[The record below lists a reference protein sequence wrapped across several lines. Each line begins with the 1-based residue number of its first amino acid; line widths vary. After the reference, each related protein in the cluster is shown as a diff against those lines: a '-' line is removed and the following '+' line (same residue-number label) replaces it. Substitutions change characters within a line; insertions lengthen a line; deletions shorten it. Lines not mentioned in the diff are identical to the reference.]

1 MIGRRTWTL
10 IRREYVQRVRNK
22 WFLFATFSV
31 PILMLVAMLLP
42 GILAGRGQT
51 RPVVLAVVDRTNSGL
66 EMRLADLLADDS
78 IHVRVFNPDVI
89 VNDVVELRAALGDD
103 FEAISPTA
111 DAFLVFPPD
120 INTGG
125 SLGLVEVRDIGGRT
139 RVIRAM
145 AEHVIHW
152 HRLRQAGLESVY
164 ASDVLA
170 RVELDVL
177 PFDSAEARGEVYQ
190 VIGFV
195 FAMMLYVMFLVYGQM
210 VARGVL
216 EEKTSDIVEIL
227 VSSVRPRELMLGKIL
242 GIGAVGLTQ
251 VGIWA
256 VVGGTL
262 SQFGLGGRLGE
273 LIGLGMDMAGFAFPW
288 SILLFGFLYFVLGY
302 LMYSAMFAGAGAM
315 LTSEQDIQQVLIPV
329 MMPIIVPIIL
339 MPAVVDTPSAM
350 WVQVLSLI
358 PVFSPILMPVRNTVI
373 TVPVWQ
379 NLAAIGL
386 LVVAIWG
393 MAWVAGRIYRV
404 GILMKGKPPTLPQ
417 LLRWIRYG

>member
-10 IRREYVQRVRNK
+10 IRREYLQRVRNK

-31 PILMLVAMLLP
+31 PLLMLLAMLLP
-42 GILAGRGQT
+42 GILAGRKHT
-51 RPVVLAVVDRTNSGL
+51 RPVVIAVVDGTNSGL

-78 IHVRVFNPDVI
+78 ILVRAFKPEAFVD
-89 VNDVVELRAALGDD
+89 DLETLRAALGNDI
-103 FEAISPTA
+103 EAISPTA

-120 INTGG
+120 IDLEG
-125 SLGLVEVRDIGGRT
+125 SLGLVEIRDLGNRI

-145 AEHVIHW
+145 AEDVVHW
-152 HRLRQAGLESVY
+152 HRLRQAGLEPID
-164 ASDVLA
+164 ASEALA
-170 RVELDVL
+170 RVDFQVM
-177 PFDSAEARGEVYQ
+177 PFDEAGARGEIFQ
-190 VIGFV
+190 LIGFV
-195 FAMMLYVMFLVYGQM
+195 FAMMLYVMFIVYGQM

-256 VVGGTL
+256 IVGVTL

-273 LIGLGMDMAGFAFPW
+273 LIGLGMALAGFVFPW
-288 SILLFGFLYFVLGY
+288 SILLFAFLYFVLGY
-302 LMYSAMFAGAGAM
+302 LMYSAMFAAAGAM
-315 LTSEQDIQQVLIPV
+315 MTSEQDVQQVLVPA
-329 MMPIIVPIIL
+329 MMPIIIPIIL
-339 MPAVVDTPSAM
+339 MPAVVDTPDAT
-350 WVQVLSLI
+350 WVQILSMI
-358 PVFSPILMPVRNTVI
+358 PVFSPILMPVRYTVMS
-373 TVPVWQ
+373 VPLWQ

-386 LVVAIWG
+386 LMLAIWG

-404 GILMKGKPPTLPQ
+404 GILMRGMAPTLPQ
-417 LLRWIRYG
+417 LLHWIRHG

>member
-42 GILAGRGQT
+42 GILAGRSQT
-51 RPVVLAVVDRTNSGL
+51 RPVVLAVVDGTNSGL
-66 EMRLADLLADDS
+66 ELRLADLLADDS
-78 IHVRVFNPDVI
+78 IQVRAFRPGAGVDDI
-89 VNDVVELRAALGDD
+89 VALRAAPGNDI
-103 FEAISPTA
+103 ETISPTA
-111 DAFLVFPPD
+111 DSFLIFPSGLD
-120 INTGG
+120 DGG
-125 SLGLVEVRDIGGRT
+125 SLGLIEVRDLGSRI

-145 AEHVIHW
+145 AEDVVHW
-152 HRLRQAGLESVY
+152 HRLRQAGLESVD
-164 ASDVLA
+164 ASDALA
-170 RVELDVL
+170 RVDFQVL
-177 PFDSAEARGEVYQ
+177 PFDAEDARGEIFQ

-195 FAMMLYVMFLVYGQM
+195 FAMMLYVMFIVYGQM

-216 EEKTSDIVEIL
+216 EEKTSHIVEIL
-227 VSSVRPRELMLGKIL
+227 VSSVRPRELMLGKII

-251 VGIWA
+251 VGIWGI
-256 VVGGTL
+256 VGATL

-273 LIGLGMDMAGFAFPW
+273 LIGLGLDLAGFAFPW

-339 MPAVVDTPSAM
+339 MPAVVDTPDLP

-358 PVFSPILMPVRNTVI
+358 PVFSPILMPVRNTVM
-373 TVPVWQ
+373 TVPLWQ
-379 NLAAIGL
+379 NLAAI
-386 LVVAIWG
+386 
-393 MAWVAGRIYRV
+393 
-404 GILMKGKPPTLPQ
+404 
-417 LLRWIRYG
+417 